1 LTKGKAKKTRI
12 LIAAI
17 LLTIS
22 FTTVLSALAYFGV
35 SWPSQ
40 TPVKMMLAGGGDTQ
54 SGSSSI
60 HVADT
65 WQEWYDADSGQQLV
79 TNGVTG
85 INLFSLFQT
94 TGQPAPTKG
103 FILRV
108 PVKLA
113 INLPEGFLIDQGT
126 VGIATCAVSSVP
138 TPACAFTV
146 VQYSVALTVS
156 VNGQVIQVIDP
167 GVIGNPT
174 FNSIQDK
181 QGAQKDIGLFVWLQ
195 GSTPVSQATMS
206 NFVNSLCFG
215 ACSLFNTNLLTTYV
229 DLRSAVS
236 QYQTTSFTVSV
247 GIVEHWRAFSLYVS
261 TALLPQNIGFN
272 LGSYLTSPVSTV
284 DVDNRATGPAW
295 FTFTAT
301 AGLSGL
307 PTGTFATFTAPTR
320 YITSDTAGNVVVV
333 VTATTIRTTGP
344 GYVAGFNETG
354 YTVTVMKNPSVPPIE
369 CALLPWPLEWLLCE
383 STWGIANWL
392 LVLVGIVVLILLI
405 WGLAK
410 LPRKHRKSSKSSGGR
425 RSAVVNINI
434 KRG

>member
-17 LLTIS
+17 LLAIS

-65 WQEWYDADSGQQLV
+65 WQEWYDPDSGQQLV
-79 TNGVTG
+79 TNGVSS
-85 INLFSLFQT
+85 INLFSLFQA

-113 INLPEGFLIDQGT
+113 INLPEGYLIDQGT
-126 VGIATCAVSSVP
+126 VGIATCAVSTVP
-138 TPACAFTV
+138 IPQCRFTV

-156 VNGQVIQVIDP
+156 VNGQVVQVIDP
-167 GVIGNPT
+167 GIFGNPT

-181 QGAQKDIGLFVWLQ
+181 QGAQKDIDLFVWLQ

-206 NFVNSLCFG
+206 NFVNGLCFG
-215 ACSLFNTNLLTTYV
+215 VCSVFNTNLLTTYV

-236 QYQTTSFTVSV
+236 QYQTTQFTVSV
-247 GIVEHWRAFSLYVS
+247 GIVEHWRAFQLYVS

-295 FTFTAT
+295 FWFQAIS
-301 AGLSGL
+301 GLSGL

-320 YITSDTAGNVVVV
+320 YITSDTQGNVIVV

-369 CALLPWPLEWLLCE
+369 CALLPWPLEWLICE
-383 STWGIANWL
+383 STWGIPNWGLILVAL
-392 LVLVGIVVLILLI
+392 LVIILLALLLRHK
-405 WGLAK
+405 GK
-410 LPRKHRKSSKSSGGR
+410 RRKSSKGSGGR
-425 RSAVVNINI
+425 RGTTVNVNI